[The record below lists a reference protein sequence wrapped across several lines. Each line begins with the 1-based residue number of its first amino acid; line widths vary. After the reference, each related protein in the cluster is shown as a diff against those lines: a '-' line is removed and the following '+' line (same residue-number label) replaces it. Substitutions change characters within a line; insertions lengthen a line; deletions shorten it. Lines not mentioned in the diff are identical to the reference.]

1 MPDTNVATKP
11 ILSWLLR
18 RTEMGKLNATEKKQ
32 QRMTMKSSF
41 FSEPQMQ
48 FDLNF
53 KSMTVVLLLPKNF
66 ARLLRFTLI
75 DVT

>member
-48 FDLNF
+48 FDLN
-53 KSMTVVLLLPKNF
+53 LNQ
-66 ARLLRFTLI
+66 
-75 DVT
+75 